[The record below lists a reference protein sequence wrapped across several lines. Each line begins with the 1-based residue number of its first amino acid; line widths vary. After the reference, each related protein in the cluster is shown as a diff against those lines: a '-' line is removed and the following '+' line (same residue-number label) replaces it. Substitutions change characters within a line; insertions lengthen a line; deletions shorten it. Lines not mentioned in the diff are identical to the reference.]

1 MTLANFVVRPKR
13 KLVEEYAKPEAWAT
27 LSAEAH
33 SALAA
38 EVAGLPTTLPAE
50 PEPAKRFD
58 LLMLRLQL
66 AVLLAEPCFERL
78 RDQVRE
84 IAGLLEEKAAIPMVA
99 AQRPLLQELQ
109 SDEWWQDATAA
120 MLEGVRKRLR
130 DLVQFLDKAQR
141 RPVYTDFEDRVGPET
156 AIDLPGFG
164 TVAGDFEKFRLK
176 ARAFLRQHAERGA
189 LKKLRSNERLA
200 AADLAEL
207 EGLLSQC
214 GGSAELIARARGEAN
229 GLGLFV
235 RSLVGLDREAAKRAF
250 GGFLAGSALTAN
262 QIEFVNQIVD
272 HLTEHGVM
280 SATLLYETPFTDL
293 ESRGPDGLFSA
304 PQIRDLLTILGE
316 VQSAATAA

>member
-1 MTLANFVVRPKR
+1 MPFLPDEMTPTG
-13 KLVEEYAKPEAWAT
+13 Y
-27 LSAEAH
+27 
-33 SALAA
+33 
-38 EVAGLPTTLPAE
+38 LPTPGGSIPYAVMWNAKESYYGESAGEKTPTTITVKIRVNWEDSTLFTEFARGY
-50 PEPAKRFD
+50 ACYSG
-58 LLMLRLQL
+58 
-66 AVLLAEPCFERL
+66 A
-78 RDQVRE
+78 
-84 IAGLLEEKAAIPMVA
+84 
-99 AQRPLLQELQ
+99 
-109 SDEWWQDATAA
+109 
-120 MLEGVRKRLR
+120 GVRKRLR

-164 TVAGDFEKFRLK
+164 AVAGDFEKFRLK

-214 GGSAELIARARGEAN
+214 GGSAEQIARARGEAN